1 MEDKLVMREATKRS
15 IFRWIHIIF
24 SIPILG
30 YIYSPFEKLP
40 DYAPPTRYVFLPVMV
55 LSGLWM
61 WKGHV
66 LRRLISKGSAQPD
79 APDNPW
85 PPVVKAISRTPM
97 CTTTVFANRVD
108 P

>member
-1 MEDKLVMREATKRS
+1 MSQSTQRL

-40 DYAPPTRYVFLPVMV
+40 DYAFPTRFIFIPVMV

-61 WKGHV
+61 WKGHLVRRV
-66 LRRLISKGSAQPD
+66 LSKRPAQ
-79 APDNPW
+79 
-85 PPVVKAISRTPM
+85 
-97 CTTTVFANRVD
+97 
-108 P
+108 